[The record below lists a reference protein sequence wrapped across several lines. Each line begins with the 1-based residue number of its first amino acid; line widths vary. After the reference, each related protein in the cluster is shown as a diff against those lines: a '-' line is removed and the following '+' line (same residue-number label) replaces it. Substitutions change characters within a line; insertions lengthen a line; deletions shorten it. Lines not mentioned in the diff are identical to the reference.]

1 MTRNCTVDR
10 RAAAQDAADKL
21 ATTPTVAATD
31 VLDPA
36 TGPRDQWTIEVIVAR
51 TYVPSVVHFAL
62 GAAGL
67 ATEDQSTRPAS
78 GTTQVVAVIEQ

>member
-21 ATTPTVAATD
+21 AATPTVAAVD

-36 TGPRDQWTIEVIVAR
+36 TGPRDQWTIEVIVGR
-51 TYVPSVVHFAL
+51 THVPSVVHFAL
-62 GAAGL
+62 GSHGL
-67 ATEDQSTRPAS
+67 ATESQDTRPAS
-78 GTTQVVAVIEQ
+78 ETTQVVAVMEQ